1 MKAKMQKI
9 SEKFFLSAAEIDRFS
24 EKTAGL
30 LQQTNVNSKDILRFR
45 LSMENVMD
53 IWFRELGEGI
63 SCSFSSGS
71 KFGRAYIVLTA
82 DGKKVNPN
90 EYQDELLA
98 GISNGSSLL
107 AALGLTLEYRYEA
120 GQNILKLTLPKGQA
134 GQLMPVLICM
144 LAGAL
149 FGGVFEFVFPEAGG
163 VVQEWVVSPVFDT
176 LMNLLSVI
184 AGPMI
189 FLAVYSGIYGIG
201 DTLIFGKIGRH
212 LIVRFLLMTFLVL
225 FMTGAVVLWFF
236 PVSFGGTNIEGN
248 AMMEL
253 YKMVLAIVPA
263 DMVSPF
269 QTGNALQIIFL
280 ACACGVG
287 TLILGNSVSE
297 LIKIVN
303 QINAVV
309 QLLMDTIGRLIP
321 LFVFICVMN
330 LFMSGGIHNVSGLFK
345 QIGLCVMVAF
355 VTLAL
360 YVGFISWR
368 YKVRLG
374 VLVQK
379 LLPTFLIAL
388 STASSSAAFGTNIE
402 CCERKLGIDRKLV
415 NFGVPMGQVVYMPIG
430 AVMFLI
436 ASLCI
441 GESYGV
447 EISMAWVLTAIF
459 VSGIL
464 AAATPPI
471 PGGAMSCY
479 TILFTQLGIPA
490 AGIALA
496 ISVDLIMD
504 YFITACNITCLQTE
518 LVVDAR
524 KLDMLMESRLRE
536 KI

>member
-1 MKAKMQKI
+1 MQKI

-24 EKTAGL
+24 EMAAGL

-53 IWFRELGEGI
+53 IWLRELGEGI

-90 EYQDELLA
+90 EYQDELRA

-184 AGPMI
+184 AGPMM

-212 LIVRFLLMTFLVL
+212 LIVRF
-225 FMTGAVVLWFF
+225 
-236 PVSFGGTNIEGN
+236 
-248 AMMEL
+248 
-253 YKMVLAIVPA
+253 
-263 DMVSPF
+263 
-269 QTGNALQIIFL
+269 
-280 ACACGVG
+280 
-287 TLILGNSVSE
+287 
-297 LIKIVN
+297 
-303 QINAVV
+303 
-309 QLLMDTIGRLIP
+309 
-321 LFVFICVMN
+321 
-330 LFMSGGIHNVSGLFK
+330 
-345 QIGLCVMVAF
+345 
-355 VTLAL
+355 
-360 YVGFISWR
+360 
-368 YKVRLG
+368 
-374 VLVQK
+374 

-504 YFITACNITCLQTE
+504 YFITACNPVFDSC
-518 LVVDAR
+518 
-524 KLDMLMESRLRE
+524 
-536 KI
+536 

>member
-1 MKAKMQKI
+1 MRMKMPRTM
-9 SEKFFLSAAEIDRFS
+9 EKFMLSAVEIDRFS
-24 EKTAGL
+24 EKTVEL
-30 LQQTNVNSKDILRFR
+30 LQQAGVTQKDILRFR
-45 LSMENVMD
+45 LSIENVME
-53 IWFRELGEGI
+53 IWLRELGEETR
-63 SCSFSSGS
+63 CTFSSGS
-71 KFGRAYIVLTA
+71 KFGRAHIIVA
-82 DGKKVNPN
+82 AEGKKVNPN
-90 EYQDELLA
+90 EYEDELLT
-98 GISNGSSLL
+98 GLSETFSIL
-107 AALGLTLEYRYEA
+107 ATLGLTLEYHYDG

-134 GQLMPVLICM
+134 RQVMPVLICM

-149 FGGVFEFVFPEAGG
+149 LGGFFEFVVPEAGS
-163 VVQEWVVSPVFDT
+163 VVQTWVVAPIFDT

-201 DTLIFGKIGRH
+201 DTITFGKIGKH
-212 LIVRFLLMTFLVL
+212 LIVRFLLMTFFFL
-225 FMTGAVVLWFF
+225 FLAGALILWFF
-236 PVSFGGTNIEGN
+236 PISFGTTEIKGN
-248 AMMEL
+248 SMMEL
-253 YKMVLAIVPA
+253 YQMVLSIVPA
-263 DMVSPF
+263 DIISPF

-309 QLLMDTIGRLIP
+309 QLLMNTIGKLIP
-321 LFVFICVMN
+321 VFVLVCIMN
-330 LFMSGGIHNVSGLFK
+330 LFMSGDIHNISGLLK
-345 QIGLCVMVAF
+345 QILLCVGVAL
-355 VTLAL
+355 VIMIL
-360 YVGFISWR
+360 YIIFISR
-368 YKVRLG
+368 RCQVKPGMLIG
-374 VLVQK
+374 K
-379 LLPTFLIAL
+379 LLPTFLISL

-402 CCERKLGIDRKLV
+402 CCEKELGIDRKMV

-430 AVMFLI
+430 AVMFFI

-447 EISMAWVLTAIF
+447 EITPIWIVTSIF

-479 TILFTQLGIPA
+479 TILFTQLGIPT

-496 ISVDLIMD
+496 ISVDLLMD

-518 LVVDAR
+518 LLVNAK
-524 KLDMLMESRLRE
+524 KLGLLTESRIRE
-536 KI
+536 EK

>member
-1 MKAKMQKI
+1 MKAKMKKI
-9 SEKFFLSAAEIDRFS
+9 SEKFFLSTAEIDRFS
-24 EKTAGL
+24 EMAAGL
-30 LQQTNVNSKDILRFR
+30 LQQTNVNLKDILRFR

-53 IWFRELGEGI
+53 IWLRELGEGI

-71 KFGRAYIVLTA
+71 KFGRAFIVLTT

-90 EYQDELLA
+90 EYQDELRA

-107 AALGLTLEYRYEA
+107 
-120 GQNILKLTLPKGQA
+120 
-134 GQLMPVLICM
+134 
-144 LAGAL
+144 
-149 FGGVFEFVFPEAGG
+149 
-163 VVQEWVVSPVFDT
+163 
-176 LMNLLSVI
+176 
-184 AGPMI
+184 
-189 FLAVYSGIYGIG
+189 
-201 DTLIFGKIGRH
+201 
-212 LIVRFLLMTFLVL
+212 
-225 FMTGAVVLWFF
+225 
-236 PVSFGGTNIEGN
+236 
-248 AMMEL
+248 
-253 YKMVLAIVPA
+253 
-263 DMVSPF
+263 
-269 QTGNALQIIFL
+269 
-280 ACACGVG
+280 
-287 TLILGNSVSE
+287 
-297 LIKIVN
+297 
-303 QINAVV
+303 
-309 QLLMDTIGRLIP
+309 
-321 LFVFICVMN
+321 
-330 LFMSGGIHNVSGLFK
+330 
-345 QIGLCVMVAF
+345 
-355 VTLAL
+355 
-360 YVGFISWR
+360 
-368 YKVRLG
+368 
-374 VLVQK
+374 
-379 LLPTFLIAL
+379 
-388 STASSSAAFGTNIE
+388 AAFGTNIE

-415 NFGVPMGQVVYMPIG
+415 NFGVPMGQVVYMSIG

-524 KLDMLMESRLRE
+524 KLDMPMESRLRE